1 MNKNMLGPFR
11 TNSSIILASGS
22 PRRRELLADLGLDFE
37 IHPSE
42 MDEPSPL
49 PNEIPLEYVKK
60 MAKMKTMD
68 VAAQYAGKTVLGADT
83 IVVLENRIMGKPSD
97 KLDAL
102 KMLSALSGQTH
113 QVITGFCLVL
123 PDGNTI
129 LNAVSTDVDMRLSS
143 ETELKGYI
151 ETDEPMDKAGAYA
164 IQGIGTFLVTG
175 IRGSYTNVVG
185 LPVARILDTLM
196 ETKII
201 SARLD

>member
-1 MNKNMLGPFR
+1 MNRNIQGPFR
-11 TNSSIILASGS
+11 TNSTIILASGS

-42 MDEPSPL
+42 ADEPPPQ

-83 IVVLENRIMGKPSD
+83 IVVLKNRIMGKPSD

-102 KMLSALSGQTH
+102 EMLSALSGQTH

-151 ETDEPMDKAGAYA
+151 ETGEPMDKAGAYA